1 MKSQHKK
8 NAAEIAAQNETPITP
23 VDLLQEIE
31 PLLREFL
38 IGKFFLTENAIII
51 RLKNGQNFS
60 LTVRKAI

>member
-1 MKSQHKK
+1 MKSRHKK
-8 NAAEIAAQNETPITP
+8 NAAEIAAQNETHITP